1 MPSPAGTT
9 CGLPFTNTSSCAC
22 TWYSSTSAGSEAR
35 PALADRP
42 IGSLGAGQGAGSVA
56 GVATG
61 FTALEEEGGAAVEP
75 PALDGEEPPLEPQ
88 PASTVTAST
97 ATTNRRSMA

>member
-9 CGLPFTNTSSCAC
+9 CGLPFTNTSRCAC

-42 IGSLGAGQGAGSVA
+42 IGSLGAGPGAGWWA
-56 GVATG
+56 GAPPG
-61 FTALEEEGGAAVEP
+61 FRALEEGGAAPVEP
-75 PALDGEEPPLEPQ
+75 PALDEEEPPLEPQ

-97 ATTNRRSMA
+97 ATTN